1 MDAETNT
8 GDRKS
13 ERDDIRTWVDEFAYD
28 VSKRAVAHET
38 CADFHRSRSVL
49 FGVGAT
55 ASSAIAGVAM
65 FLIAANQINLGVEG
79 GWAYAVGLL
88 SLLSPVLFGLHANLR
103 DAERAQA
110 HKTASAGYYRLK
122 QKLELLHS
130 ESRWRDPLS
139 TRDER
144 AKLVDERELV
154 FGGSITVS
162 DEALRKAD
170 KRLRLEGRARRLPGG
185 EDSAALAELSESK
198 RSTVVSTVWFPVAFI
213 AAATFLARSPEQL
226 NVRIATILIVAGLG
240 LVVVALTPRAL
251 AKLKTVN
258 ATRHG
263 LARFIP
269 SQIGVGVLLV
279 LIGELLLFPSD
290 EIAICAAA
298 WIIVEQ
304 VWRRIGTGTPAA
316 PSQPVRQ
323 LPATT
328 SGSEPIQVA
337 PAAP

>member
-1 MDAETNT
+1 MAMDAETNT

-28 VSKRAVAHET
+28 VSKRAVAHEA

-49 FGVGAT
+49 FGVSAT
-55 ASSAIAGVAM
+55 AASAIAGVAM
-65 FLIAANQINLGVEG
+65 FLIAANQVDFGFSG
-79 GWAYAVGLL
+79 GHAYAIGLL
-88 SLLSPVLFGLHANLR
+88 SLLSPVLIGIHANLR

-110 HKTASAGYYRLK
+110 HKTASAGYFRLK

-130 ESRWRDPLS
+130 EARWRDPLS

-162 DEALRKAD
+162 EDALQRAD
-170 KRLRLEGRARRLPGG
+170 KRLRLEQKLRKLPTA
-185 EDSAALAELSESK
+185 EAKVALAE
-198 RSTVVSTVWFPVAFI
+198 VSAPARTGLLAALWFPLTFI
-213 AAATFLARSPEQL
+213 AAATFLARSPDPL
-226 NVRIATILIVAGLG
+226 NVRIATLLIATGVGMV
-240 LVVVALTPRAL
+240 LVGLTPRAL
-251 AKLKTVN
+251 AKLKAVN
-258 ATRHG
+258 VARHG

-279 LIGELLLFPSD
+279 LIGELLLFPTD

-304 VWRRIGTGTPAA
+304 VWRRLGTGTLTTAHSAPAKK
-316 PSQPVRQ
+316 QD
-323 LPATT
+323 
-328 SGSEPIQVA
+328 SEPIQVA
-337 PAAP
+337 PASP

>member
-13 ERDDIRTWVDEFAYD
+13 SERDDIRAWVDEFAYD

-38 CADFHRSRSVL
+38 CADFHRSRSIL

-55 ASSAIAGVAM
+55 AASALSGIAM
-65 FLIAANQINLGVEG
+65 FLIAANQLRPGFDAA
-79 GWAYAVGLL
+79 WTYAIGMLALL
-88 SLLSPVLFGLHANLR
+88 PPVLLGIHANLR

-110 HKTASAGYYRLK
+110 HRTASAGYFRLK

-154 FGGSITVS
+154 FAGSNTVS
-162 DEALRKAD
+162 DEALRSAE
-170 KRLRLEGRARRLPGG
+170 KRLRLHQRVRKLPAA
-185 EDSAALAELSESK
+185 EAKVALAEASDDE
-198 RSTVVSTVWFPVAFI
+198 RSGVLAALWFPLAFI
-213 AAATFLARSPEQL
+213 GGATFLARSPEPL
-226 NVRIATILIVAGLG
+226 NVRIATILIATGIGMAIVG
-240 LVVVALTPRAL
+240 LTPRAL
-251 AKLKTVN
+251 AKLKKLN
-258 ATRHG
+258 AERHG

-269 SQIGVGVLLV
+269 SQIGIGVLLV
-279 LIGELLLFPSD
+279 LIGELLLFPTD
-290 EIAICAAA
+290 EIAVAAAA

-304 VWRRIGTGTPAA
+304 VWRRLGTGGAARARSTPPA
-316 PSQPVRQ
+316 

-328 SGSEPIQVA
+328 KPEVIEVA
-337 PAAP
+337 PAS